1 MKDLCIDMQ
10 DVYNA
15 SLILWFVAIG
25 LDFLELVVYAL
36 CVFLKSK
43 SQRLLRMQHEYLDI
57 WHPFLAPRITS
68 LHEDALTFLSLNL
81 LYQWIF
87 H

>member
-25 LDFLELVVYAL
+25 LDVCIPKEQKPKTA
-36 CVFLKSK
+36 
-43 SQRLLRMQHEYLDI
+43 EN
-57 WHPFLAPRITS
+57 AT
-68 LHEDALTFLSLNL
+68 
-81 LYQWIF
+81 
-87 H
+87 